1 MFLNMINL
9 KIAFVSIFVFL
20 AFTGFT
26 QKKYDLNHY
35 EGLPTSIEIR
45 DIKLNDGLSA
55 YVATDKG
62 LFFVSSVSV
71 EARNIVPKKS
81 INAISDFEGNKFYI
95 GGGNQFAS
103 SENLGKFISFGN
115 KSVKVNCLQ
124 NYKNELWIGTND
136 GIYVVNKN
144 RGNVINHYIPGNS
157 KLKSKDINFIYKDIK
172 NTLWVGTKNGIVIIK
187 GDKWDIEEKSHSMEA
202 IFENSEGLWLLSN
215 KELWNIDNFGKLDR
229 WYRINLKK
237 DLKKGIVND
246 LVLDSKGR
254 LIIASDILVRFDPVT
269 DKIEKYGQDL
279 GLVAKNCTAI
289 AIDREDRVWIGTK
302 GNGLFTVGFK
312 DHFKRSAK
320 GAPMEF
326 VMISKSPSCAQGDDG
341 SIKLIVKGGKK
352 PYDFKWST
360 GDEGIKKIENLTAG
374 NYSVTI
380 TDAKD
385 STMTKDIVLVEPDP
399 LKISVES
406 ITKDLTGVGS
416 VVAFNIEGGSPGYL
430 LDIDGYTYDNP
441 AKDVSPGEHTAKVVD
456 VFGCDAYV
464 DFKVKGD
471 KIMKNLD
478 ASNIKVGQV
487 VRINNL
493 YFQADSTDITSKSK
507 PVLDEIFLFL
517 QENAGIVVEIGGHTN
532 NIPSDEYCDRL
543 STARAKHVAEY
554 LIKRGID
561 KSRISFKGYGK
572 RKPIASNS
580 TAAGRKKNQRV
591 EMKILS
597 IK

>member
-1 MFLNMINL
+1 MFFGMINL

-20 AFTGFT
+20 AFVGFT

-35 EGLPTSIEIR
+35 EGLPASIEIR
-45 DIKLNDGLSA
+45 DIGLNDGLSA
-55 YVATDKG
+55 YIATDKG

-71 EARNIVPKKS
+71 EARKIVTDKG
-81 INAISDFEGNKFYI
+81 INAISDFDDNQFYI

-103 SENLGKFISFGN
+103 SENLGKFIFFGN

-136 GIYVVNKN
+136 GLYVVNKK

-157 KLKSKDINFIYKDIK
+157 KLKSKDISFIYKDRK
-172 NTLWVGTKNGIVIIK
+172 NSLWVGTKNGIVIIK
-187 GDKWDIEEKSHSMEA
+187 GDKWNIEEKSHSMEA

-237 DLKKGIVND
+237 DLKRGIVND

-279 GLVAKNCTAI
+279 GLVAKNCSAI

-302 GNGLFTVGFK
+302 DNGLFTVGFK
-312 DHFKRSAK
+312 DHFKKSAK
-320 GAPMEF
+320 GSPMEF

-341 SIKLIVKGGKK
+341 SIKVIVKGGKK

-360 GDEGIKKIENLTAG
+360 GDEKIKKIENLTAG
-374 NYSVTI
+374 NYSVTV
-380 TDAKD
+380 TDAMD
-385 STMTKDIVLVEPDP
+385 STMTKDIVLVEPEP

-406 ITKDLTGVGS
+406 ITKDLLGSGS
-416 VVAFNIEGGSPGYL
+416 VVSFNIEGGSPGYI
-430 LDIDGYTYDNP
+430 LDIDGFTYDNP
-441 AKDVSPGEHTAKVVD
+441 AKEVSSGDHTAKVVD
-456 VFGCDAYV
+456 VFGCEAYV
-464 DFKVKGD
+464 DFKVKGE

-478 ASNIKVGQV
+478 AANIKVGQV

-493 YFQADSTDITSKSK
+493 YFQADSTDITPKSK

-543 STARAKHVAEY
+543 STERAKHIAEY

-561 KSRISFKGYGK
+561 KNRISFKGYGK

-591 EMKILS
+591 EMKIIS
-597 IK
+597 IE

>member
-1 MFLNMINL
+1 MINL
-9 KIAFVSIFVFL
+9 KITLVSIFAFL
-20 AFTGFT
+20 AFAGFA

-35 EGLPTSIEIR
+35 EGLPASIEIR
-45 DIKLNDGLSA
+45 DIGLNNGLSA
-55 YVATDKG
+55 YIATDKG
-62 LFFVSSVSV
+62 LFFISSVSV
-71 EARNIVPKKS
+71 EARNIVPKKN
-81 INAISDFEGNKFYI
+81 INAISDFEGNSFYI

-115 KSVKVNCLQ
+115 KSVKVNCLR

-136 GIYVVNKN
+136 GIYVVNKR

-157 KLKSKDINFIYKDIK
+157 KLKSKDINFIYKDRK
-172 NTLWVGTKNGIVIIK
+172 NTLWIGTKNGVVIVK
-187 GDKWDIEEKSHSMEA
+187 GDKWNIEEKSHSMEA

-237 DLKKGIVND
+237 DLKRGIVND

-302 GNGLFTVGFK
+302 SNGLFTVGFK
-312 DHFKRSAK
+312 DHFKRTAK
-320 GAPMEF
+320 GAPIEF
-326 VMISKSPSCAQGDDG
+326 VMISKSPSCTQGDDG
-341 SIKLIVKGGKK
+341 SIKIIVKGGKK
-352 PYDFKWST
+352 PYNIKWST
-360 GDEGIKKIENLTAG
+360 GDEGVKKIENLTAG

-385 STMTKDIVLVEPDP
+385 STMTKDIVLVDPDP

-406 ITKDLTGVGS
+406 IAKNLTGVGS

-441 AKDVSPGEHTAKVVD
+441 AKDVSPGKHTAKVID
-456 VFGCDAYV
+456 VFGCDAFV
-464 DFKVKGD
+464 DFKVEGE

-478 ASNIKVGQV
+478 ADNIKVGQV

-493 YFQADSTDITSKSK
+493 YFQADSTDITPKSK

-543 STARAKHVAEY
+543 STERAKHVAEY

-561 KSRISFKGYGK
+561 KNRISFKGYGK
-572 RKPIASNS
+572 RKPVASNS